1 MCAPPRSSLLVL
13 YGPQG
18 NSLGLLY
25 ALANKFTVFSQV
37 YSTTGKQVSPP
48 SSPSAALANFL
59 YQPTLCLMQNFS
71 PITYPSKGIRW
82 LLCECELVTI
92 AFRFKWKYIQI
103 TVWWGLYKL
112 WITGSVLML
121 CSCFNSKQGNI
132 SDATSTTLCV
142 NEGRKYRLLY

>member
-1 MCAPPRSSLLVL
+1 MVL

-37 YSTTGKQVSPP
+37 YSTTDKQVSPP

-82 LLCECELVTI
+82 LLCDCELVTI
-92 AFRFKWKYIQI
+92 MFHLWSDDVLFMVCEIMLLSVNHEQLLMQISRSRKGKKSKRNNGETLKQFGPVFSKNRAKIKIQ
-103 TVWWGLYKL
+103 
-112 WITGSVLML
+112 
-121 CSCFNSKQGNI
+121 
-132 SDATSTTLCV
+132 
-142 NEGRKYRLLY
+142 E

>member
-1 MCAPPRSSLLVL
+1 MEILKEVRFPESLLILLQIRFVWNN
-13 YGPQG
+13 GGQKH
-18 NSLGLLY
+18 SLS
-25 ALANKFTVFSQV
+25 FDVRCP
-37 YSTTGKQVSPP
+37 VSGQ
-48 SSPSAALANFL
+48 FFI
-59 YQPTLCLMQNFS
+59 CLMQNFS

-132 SDATSTTLCV
+132 FRMLRVQLYVSMK
-142 NEGRKYRLLY
+142 RKYRLVY

>member
-18 NSLGLLY
+18 NSRGLLY
-25 ALANKFTVFSQV
+25 ALANKLAVFSQV

-48 SSPSAALANFL
+48 SSPSAAMVNFL

-71 PITYPSKGIRW
+71 LINYPSKGIGW

-92 AFRFKWKYIQI
+92 AN
-103 TVWWGLYKL
+103 LL
-112 WITGSVLML
+112 S
-121 CSCFNSKQGNI
+121 NNI
-132 SDATSTTLCV
+132 
-142 NEGRKYRLLY
+142 LLYYLETIKRWKTFSHHAPNSTASEMLLRIYQSGSLFECIY